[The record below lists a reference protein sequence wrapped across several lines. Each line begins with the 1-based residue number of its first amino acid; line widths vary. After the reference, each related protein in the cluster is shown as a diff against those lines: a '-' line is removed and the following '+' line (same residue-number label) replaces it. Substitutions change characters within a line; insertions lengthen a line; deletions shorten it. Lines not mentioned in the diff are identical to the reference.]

1 MAGSSGARE
10 VILGPEMSPQGA
22 TAAGSSDTE
31 LPSGLGESEP
41 ALLFLTTA
49 FGHTEGSVS
58 AGIHLGWNAHLA
70 VWSRFSNSVF
80 LSAHGCDPWVLEA
93 STENQI

>member
-22 TAAGSSDTE
+22 TAAGSLDT
-31 LPSGLGESEP
+31 GWGEPEP

-49 FGHTEGSVS
+49 FGHTEGSIP
-58 AGIHLGWNAHLA
+58 AGIHLGWSAHLA
-70 VWSRFSNSVF
+70 VWSRFSNCF
-80 LSAHGCDPWVLEA
+80 PIGIQL
-93 STENQI
+93 